1 MKLKRISI
9 ISIVA
14 LIIVFVMA
22 LTICLVSKQNIANA
36 YTGTGT
42 EGDPYV
48 ITTYSELRDLMANA
62 PTNGTTRYISLGS
75 NIVSNDSNNDY
86 CLTLTDEDQKVVLD
100 LAGHT
105 ITRNPGVSVDFSV
118 VRAKEGTLTI
128 NDSVGAGGIY
138 AGDTIYAPIG
148 LIADGIYN
156 DNGTIII
163 NGGTYVANKASGLSY
178 GIYNQRGD
186 VVITGGSFKG
196 KYGVKIDAGSL
207 NIYGGE
213 FNATEYEDIYI
224 TEGSSTNLYRL
235 NAHSKIA
242 CSNGNIW
249 DYIPS
254 KNVTVNGAKKTVTS
268 TSSILGTNIDIIS
281 DVVDEINISISAPS
295 VGNDMP
301 TSAVVLGEGY
311 TIYEEYGHQVLSWFV
326 GDALVDGQFATGTT
340 YKVKMYVRVT
350 GVVKP
355 GLIAKINQN
364 IAVLEFQSESNGENY
379 YWVSYTFPETLNSSL
394 NLNLDES
401 GVLSWNSIGGATGYR
416 VFVQQYGME
425 VAYWDVTNT
434 FIAIKTEMDGIKLNS
449 GSYTLL
455 VGAKGVSASASKP
468 YYYTSNVGRYE
479 APQNVQWIGNYAAW
493 EYVEGATAYKLTLY
507 GFEGKVF
514 SINTTT
520 SPYDLSVY
528 SPQNGWTFTVQT
540 LGNGTLSDKRDS
552 AIVESPAKEIRT
564 KTLPT
569 VNSNNSLNM
578 RVSSD
583 GILSWDSVT
592 NATGYQVVL
601 RQNAMQVTHWDTT
614 NTILNLVT
622 ELDGIKLNSGSYIVE
637 VGAKGVSK
645 SASMSYF
652 YTSNVDQLEVPQ
664 NLQWIGIH
672 AAWDSVEGASA
683 YKLTLYGF
691 NGQVFTI
698 NTENCL
704 YNLSAYS
711 LQDGWTFTVQALGN
725 GTVSGKRDSVIAE
738 SPALELPK
746 ALCYIETCAY
756 NLVAQQISGG
766 IVSIT
771 TDKGTVVSDGEN
783 LYPNI
788 YATEGTT
795 VTLQANAASGFKF
808 VGWKKDS
815 PFVIAS
821 LSTNTTYNFTATEDI
836 FVYGSFQKVSTVS
849 FDANGGSGTM
859 ADDEEQYG
867 GYVLPDSTFTAPAG
881 KQLKAWAVGSAS
893 GEQYVVGSEY
903 NVTSDVTFYAIWE
916 DLAFTMQP
924 ISQAKYCDG
933 LDTDITTKWD
943 INFTAT
949 KYVVME
955 GSSEFLTI
963 DTPATKQFTRSYDV
977 ATVKNLIV
985 RAYYDSTNYIESDSF
1000 TLTWANSTVQ
1010 VVYTPGDGDGSNETI
1025 EYNINSTIS
1034 LLDLK
1039 YFNFTKDGCVFD
1051 CWSIRIMPN
1060 NFDEVAQKNP
1070 GETYALTTSNIIA
1083 VATWVEKERDHL
1095 EATYSESIVAG
1106 NVLDTSKMT
1115 IKLFYND
1122 GSYDTKDKNQASFK
1136 IGTTDLTIDSY
1147 VFNTTGNI
1155 EVTVTSEEK
1164 STTMIVNV
1172 TGYQVVFNAN
1182 GGTGSMVGA
1191 KDQYGSYALPT
1202 STFTAP
1208 EGKQFLKWAE
1218 GSASGTQYNAGANYN
1233 VTNNITF
1240 YALWSNKQPQSVS
1253 ATYTGNVLGGKSLDV
1268 KNIGV
1273 TLTFTD
1279 STTTDLGLLDVTYW
1293 EDSTHQIQSIA
1304 SYKFTQVGEV
1314 SIIVKYNELQT
1325 MMSVNVVGY
1334 TVSFNANTGSGSMA
1348 AQQNKYGNYILPAS
1362 TLTAP
1367 TGKQFKGWAYT
1378 SDGETLDTSINV
1390 TTNTELFAIWE
1401 DKPAV
1406 THQISFNAN
1415 GGSGTMN
1422 PDNYAGTY
1430 TLPTCTFTAPS
1441 GKQFNGWALSADG
1454 NIISTPTII
1463 VTEDIELFA
1472 IWEDG
1477 EVTPDSGDSGNK
1489 GGNQDGA
1496 NSIDDKAKKPL
1507 GGGAIAG
1514 IVIAVVVVLG
1524 AAGFCVYWFIFRK
1537 KKVVSP
1543 KVEENKEEQPD
1554 ETPVEEDKTEE

>member
-1 MKLKRISI
+1 MKAKRISF
-9 ISIVA
+9 ISIIVLA
-14 LIIVFVMA
+14 IVFVIA
-22 LTICLVSKQNIANA
+22 LTICFVSQHSNA
-36 YTGTGT
+36 YAYSGTGT

-48 ITTYSELRDLMANA
+48 VTTYSELKDLMANA
-62 PTNGTTRYISLGS
+62 PTNAVRYIKLGG
-75 NIVSNDSNNDY
+75 NITSNDSNNDY
-86 CLTLTDEDQKVVLD
+86 SLTLTDELQNVVLD
-100 LAGHT
+100 LAGYT
-105 ITRNPGVSVDFSV
+105 ITRNPNVTVDFSV

-128 NDSVGAGGIY
+128 NDSVGSGGIY
-138 AGDTIYAPIG
+138 AGESLYAPIG

-163 NGGTYVANKASGLSY
+163 NGGTYVANRASGLSY

-186 VVITGGSFKG
+186 VVITGGLYRG
-196 KYGVKIDAGSL
+196 KYGIKIDAGSL

-213 FNATEYEDIYI
+213 FDGTTYEDIFI
-224 TEGSSTNLYRL
+224 TDGSLTNLYRL
-235 NAHSKIA
+235 NANSKIA
-242 CSNGNIW
+242 CSSGNIW

-254 KNVTVNGAKKTVTS
+254 KNVTVNGAKKAVTTTNNIS
-268 TSSILGTNIDIIS
+268 GTNIEVIS
-281 DVVDEINISISAPS
+281 NIVEEINISINAPS
-295 VGNDMP
+295 VGNDIP
-301 TSAVVLGEGY
+301 TSAVALGEGY
-311 TIYEEYGHQVLSWFV
+311 TIYEEYDHQVLSWFV

-340 YKVKMYVRVT
+340 YKVKIYVKVT

-364 IAVLEFQSESNGENY
+364 IAVLEFQSESDGENY
-379 YWVSYTFPETLNSSL
+379 YWVSYTFPETTNSSL

-416 VFVQQYGME
+416 VFVQQNGME
-425 VAYWDVTNT
+425 IAYWDTTNT
-434 FIAIKTEMDGIKLNS
+434 AISIVTEMDGIKLNS
-449 GSYTLL
+449 GSYTLI
-455 VGAKGVSASASKP
+455 VGAKGVSASESMP

-493 EYVEGATAYKLTLY
+493 EYVDGATAYKLTLY
-507 GFEGKVF
+507 GFEGRVF
-514 SINTTT
+514 SVNTTT

-552 AIVESPAKEIRT
+552 VIVESPAKEIRT
-564 KTLPT
+564 RTLPT
-569 VNSNNSLNM
+569 VNSGNSLNM
-578 RVSSD
+578 NISSS
-583 GILSWDSVT
+583 GLLSWDSVT
-592 NATGYQVVL
+592 GATGYKVVV
-601 RQNAMQVTHWDTT
+601 RQNAMEVAHWDTT
-614 NTILNLVT
+614 NTAISIVT
-622 ELDGIKLNSGSYIVE
+622 EMDGIKLNSGSYIVE

-645 SASMSYF
+645 SASVSYF

-704 YNLSAYS
+704 YDLSAYS

-725 GTVSGKRDSVIAE
+725 GTLAGKRNSAVVE
-738 SPALELPK
+738 SPKLELPK
-746 ALCYIETCAY
+746 PVYAMEICAY
-756 NLVAQQISGG
+756 NLVGQNIDGG

-771 TDKGTVVSDGEN
+771 TDKGTVNSIGGN

-788 YATEGTT
+788 NATEGTNVT
-795 VTLQANAASGFKF
+795 VEANAAAGFKF

-815 PFVIAS
+815 PFVVAS
-821 LSTNTTYNFTATEDI
+821 VSTDTSYTFKATEET
-836 FVYGSFQKVSTVS
+836 FLYAAFQKVATVS
-849 FDANGGSGTM
+849 FNSNGGSGTM

-867 GYVLPDSTFTAPAG
+867 GYVLPDSSFTAPAG

-903 NVTSDVTFYAIWE
+903 NVTNDVIFYAIWE

-963 DTPATKQFTRSYDV
+963 NAPATKQFVRSYDV
-977 ATVKNLIV
+977 ATIKTLKV
-985 RAYYDSTNYIESDSF
+985 RAYYDSTNYIESEEF

-1025 EYNINSTIS
+1025 EYNTNTTVS

-1039 YFNFTKDGCVFD
+1039 YFNFTKTGCVFD
-1051 CWSIRIMPN
+1051 HWSIRVMPN

-1083 VATWVEKERDHL
+1083 VATWVEKEKDHL

-1122 GSYDTKDKNQASFK
+1122 GSYDTKGKNQASFK

-1164 STTMIVNV
+1164 SATMIVNV
-1172 TGYQVVFNAN
+1172 TGYQVVFNSN

-1191 KDQYGSYALPT
+1191 KDKFGAYELPAC
-1202 STFTAP
+1202 TFTAP

-1233 VTNNITF
+1233 VTNNVTF

-1253 ATYTGNVLGGKSLDV
+1253 ATYTGSVLAGKSLDV
-1268 KNIGV
+1268 NNIGI
-1273 TLTFTD
+1273 TLTYTD
-1279 STTTDLGLLDVTYW
+1279 STSTDLGVLDVTYW
-1293 EDSTHQIQSIA
+1293 DGDNQISSIA
-1304 SYKFTQVGEV
+1304 SYKFTQAGNA

-1325 MMSVNVVGY
+1325 TMNVTVVGY
-1334 TVSFNANTGSGSMA
+1334 TVAFNANGGSGTMT

-1362 TLTAP
+1362 TFTAPADKQFKGWALTNNGETITSINVTTNVELYAIWEDKPDETYNISFNANGGTGAMAPVQYAGTYTLPQCTLTAP
-1367 TGKQFKGWAYT
+1367 DGKQFKGWA
-1378 SDGETLDTSINV
+1378 
-1390 TTNTELFAIWE
+1390 
-1401 DKPAV
+1401 
-1406 THQISFNAN
+1406 
-1415 GGSGTMN
+1415 
-1422 PDNYAGTY
+1422 
-1430 TLPTCTFTAPS
+1430 
-1441 GKQFNGWALSADG
+1441 LSADG
-1454 NIISTPTII
+1454 EIINASTY
-1463 VTEDIELFA
+1463 VVSADITFYA
-1472 IWEDG
+1472 IWEVSEQGGSG
-1477 EVTPDSGDSGNK
+1477 E
-1489 GGNQDGA
+1489 GGNNNSNSGA
-1496 NSIDDKAKKPL
+1496 DNNISNADKKL
-1507 GGGAIAG
+1507 LSGGAIAG
-1514 IVIAVVVVLG
+1514 IVIAVVVVLAG
-1524 AAGFCVYWFIFRK
+1524 AGVG
-1537 KKVVSP
+1537 V
-1543 KVEENKEEQPD
+1543 
-1554 ETPVEEDKTEE
+1554 